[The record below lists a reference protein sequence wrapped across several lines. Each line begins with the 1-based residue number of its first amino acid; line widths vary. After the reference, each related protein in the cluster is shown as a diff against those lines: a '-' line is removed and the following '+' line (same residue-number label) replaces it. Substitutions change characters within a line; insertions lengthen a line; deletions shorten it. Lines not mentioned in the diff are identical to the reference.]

1 MYLCMHRLLRRA
13 AGHVGRRWR
22 TLSPLSRQFSGNML
36 IALLVLVLLHL
47 FQAHPLLARQQTA
60 GLDWLM
66 RITANTGT
74 VEQAT
79 PYLFIDLDTP
89 SWQALGEPL
98 SVPAD
103 TLAAVL
109 ARLIDSQA
117 RQVVVDFDVSRR
129 SLRDLAP
136 LAAILARWQTSEHAP
151 PLTLMRTLSPPR
163 DDDHYG
169 IPRHTV
175 LDSLLQDLS
184 AQDLLTQDAPERVV
198 SEQASVR
205 PAAWAAP
212 FFALDA
218 DHRVRRWRL
227 VEIVCEDERTALLPS
242 VQLLSLARQQAQVPE
257 LRAQLAT
264 WPGAACSAPE
274 QPTLPALTL
283 GGQTLQLADGLLS
296 ERILYTLPAQPA
308 DGWFRHS
315 HLGQETPFVIRVP
328 LQSLLGDITP
338 LGDHL
343 ARDRTVVIGAS
354 HVESGDL
361 HLTPLGEMPG
371 PLILINAMH
380 SLERFGQISP
390 PGWWRTVLV
399 TAFLVLVMSA
409 CLVYLPPLLANVLPM
424 LVVVALIVP
433 LSMLWFRS
441 GVWLDFALPLAAVAL
456 FRWLH
461 RIRRLRATHTQRR
474 DSHDRSA

>member
-1 MYLCMHRLLRRA
+1 MHPRLQRA
-13 AGHVGRRWR
+13 AAHIGRRWR
-22 TLSPLSRQFSGNML
+22 ALSPLSRQFCGNMF
-36 IALLVLVLLHL
+36 IALLMLVMLHL
-47 FQAHPLLARQQTA
+47 FQTHPLLARQQTA

-103 TLAAVL
+103 ALAGVL

-136 LAAILARWQTSEHAP
+136 LAAILARWQTTEHAP

-163 DDDHYG
+163 DDDQYG

-184 AQDLLTQDAPERVV
+184 EQDLSAPEHDAPA
-198 SEQASVR
+198 QASLR

-212 FFALDA
+212 FFALDV

-227 VEIVCEDERTALLPS
+227 VEIVCEGERTALLPS

-257 LRAQLAT
+257 LRAQLAA
-264 WPGAACSAPE
+264 WPGAACTAAD
-274 QPTLPALTL
+274 QPALPTLTL

-315 HLGQETPFVIRVP
+315 HLGQDTPFVIRMP
-328 LQSLLGDITP
+328 MQSLLGDSTP

-343 ARDRTVVIGAS
+343 ARGRTVVIGAS

-380 SLERFGQISP
+380 SLERFGQITP

-399 TAFLVLVMSA
+399 TAFLVLIMSA
-409 CLVYLPPLLANVLPM
+409 CLVYLPPLLANVLPI
-424 LVVVALIVP
+424 LVVFALIVP

-441 GVWLDFALPLAAVAL
+441 GVWLDFALPLVAVAL

-461 RIRRLRATHTQRR
+461 RIRRLRAQYIQRR
-474 DSHDRSA
+474 DSHDPSA